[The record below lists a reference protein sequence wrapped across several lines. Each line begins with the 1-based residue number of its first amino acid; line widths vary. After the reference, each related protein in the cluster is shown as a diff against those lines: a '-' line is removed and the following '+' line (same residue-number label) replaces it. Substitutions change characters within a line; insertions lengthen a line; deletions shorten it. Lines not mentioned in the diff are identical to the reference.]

1 MKKTLKMIALLIMIV
16 TFATG
21 CSFNQ
26 SASAPKTT
34 ADGKVIIEPGSKD
47 DPLNGA
53 EIIMLTLFRGYAFP
67 SKKDAKQEID
77 LLRGNDA
84 ALNEEM
90 VAAYDDESGGFRDS
104 VHGFHVYFDADT
116 MAVARENA
124 RVAGKSVSRGNY
136 GEYTPEF
143 GWGNSNV
150 VYWISGPECFDPV
163 TGQVLEGR
171 FTECVEF
178 VNHDF
183 MDSDVGGQ
191 FTLYYMPGALD
202 FESGFVYSDNQ

>member
-1 MKKTLKMIALLIMIV
+1 MKHLKMIALLIMIV

-53 EIIMLTLFRGYAFP
+53 EIIMLTIFRGYAFP

-104 VHGFHVYFDADT
+104 VHGFHVYFDKDT
-116 MAVARENA
+116 MCQC
-124 RVAGKSVSRGNY
+124 
-136 GEYTPEF
+136 P
-143 GWGNSNV
+143 
-150 VYWISGPECFDPV
+150 
-163 TGQVLEGR
+163 
-171 FTECVEF
+171 
-178 VNHDF
+178 
-183 MDSDVGGQ
+183 
-191 FTLYYMPGALD
+191 
-202 FESGFVYSDNQ
+202 